1 MTMNT
6 TKGTT
11 MTVNR
16 DRKMIAVE
24 HAKIDLDYH
33 TLDEVLTRFQKY
45 REEVGGDAFFEIRY
59 YSYRDHTYMALM
71 TKRPETDAEMAQRI
85 EIEEYAAAKVEDAE
99 RQEFER
105 LAKKFGKA

>member
-1 MTMNT
+1 MI
-6 TKGTT
+6 
-11 MTVNR
+11 VNR

-24 HAKIDLDYH
+24 HAKIDLDYD

-59 YSYRDHTYMALM
+59 YSYRDYTYMALM

-85 EIEEYAAAKVEDAE
+85 EIEKYAAAKTEDAE
-99 RQEFER
+99 RKEFER
-105 LAKKFGKA
+105 LTKKFSKT

>member
-1 MTMNT
+1 MNT
-6 TKGTT
+6 IKGTT

-59 YSYRDHTYMALM
+59 HSHRDYTYMALM

-85 EIEEYAAAKVEDAE
+85 EIEKYAAAKTEDAE
-99 RQEFER
+99 RKEFER
-105 LAKKFGKA
+105 LTKKFSKT